1 MSESKPLERK
11 EAVKRTDNLIAGH
24 DGWRGWD
31 EQKLAGYLAWVS
43 ALTGNIDPVNL
54 WSARRFSLF
63 CPLELGMSAD

>member
-54 WSARRFSLF
+54 W
-63 CPLELGMSAD
+63 